1 MEFLL
6 IYFII
11 SSVITFIIMYLIAP
25 KPEIILKYPTV
36 KDKISGMYVD
46 DKGVCYR
53 YHTKE
58 IDCDL

>member
-1 MEFLL
+1 
-6 IYFII
+6 
-11 SSVITFIIMYLIAP
+11 MYLIAP